1 MSQLHF
7 LGRQMI
13 GAVAFSNKA
22 PEEYER
28 AEEIFLK
35 SGDHLGR
42 AAWNALKKVRAPN
55 PVALAEQ
62 MSRLG
67 HAGATADLV
76 NAEILS
82 LATRWTLDGIPVLP
96 GPVYRQLCE
105 SYDQVAGEE
114 KFQHIVDQLRLHRIT
129 LHDAADQAAAI
140 AGNSVER
147 PDAFTDSTGWN
158 DNAEQYMEQRRILHA
173 SNKILSWPPV
183 FATLAHNIAEIEP
196 GILAALIAQ
205 SGVGKSL
212 FVSQIVD
219 HWAIVHKHNVLNCS
233 TELPPRVM
241 LWRRITKYSKDIR
254 WEDLNRGTADK
265 KKVEDALMRYRGA
278 GLIRDYMCAGRTVDD
293 IVKQA
298 LPINAHIFIDYFD
311 MLDLSRS
318 KMFGKHFD
326 SNKTDAVGYALTT
339 LKEYATSQ
347 NRVVW
352 VVLQTGK
359 EAAPKFVDGRITG
372 EQTLRLENGMD
383 SVRFKHRANLGISL
397 NFKIVETPRMITA
410 PLSKVEINDRPGTYS
425 CIGEGIVVKDSFT
438 GKEGLRFPLFRD
450 GPRSAIYEFDS
461 RRLSNAELPNRP
473 PAQPAPVDRVETPE
487 KSGGGVSR
495 AVPERREDFW
505 GPDGD

>member
-7 LGRQMI
+7 LGRQLI
-13 GAVAFSNKA
+13 GAVAYAGRS

-28 AEEIFLK
+28 ADEIFLK
-35 SGDHLGR
+35 SKDHLGR
-42 AAWNALKKVRAPN
+42 AAWQALSKVRAAN
-55 PVALAEQ
+55 PVAIAEH
-62 MSRLG
+62 MARLG
-67 HAGATADLV
+67 QTGATPDLV
-76 NAEILS
+76 NTEILS
-82 LATRWTLDGIPVLP
+82 LATRWTLDGKPVLP
-96 GPVYRQLCE
+96 DPVYRQLCE

-147 PDAFTDSTGWN
+147 PDAFSDSTSWTA
-158 DNAEQYMEQRRILHA
+158 NAEQYMEQRRTLYTE
-173 SNKILSWPPV
+173 NKILSWPPV
-183 FATLAHNIAEIEP
+183 FATLGHNIPEIEP

-219 HWAIVHKHNVLNCS
+219 HWAIVHKHNILNCS

-241 LWRRITKYSKDIR
+241 LWRRITKYSKDVR
-254 WEDLNRGTADK
+254 WDELNKGTADK
-265 KKVEDALMRYRGA
+265 KKVEDALMRYRGG
-278 GLIRDYMCAGRTVDD
+278 GLIRDYMCAGRSVDD
-293 IVKQA
+293 IVRQA
-298 LPINAHIFIDYFD
+298 IPINAHIFIDYFD

-347 NRVVW
+347 NKVVW

-359 EAAPKFVDGRITG
+359 EAAPRIVDGRISG
-372 EQTLRLENGMD
+372 EQSLRLENGMD

-397 NFKIVETPRMITA
+397 NFKMVETPRRITA
-410 PLSKVEINDRPGTYS
+410 PLSKVEINDRPGTFS

-438 GKEGLRFPLFRD
+438 GKEGLKFPLFRD
-450 GPRSAIYEFDS
+450 GPRSAIYEFDP
-461 RRLSNAELPNRP
+461 RRLSSVELSDRP
-473 PAQPAPVDRVETPE
+473 APQPQPVDRVEAPPE
-487 KSGGGVSR
+487 SRSGVSR
-495 AVPERREDFW
+495 PVPERRQEFW
-505 GPDGD
+505 GPNGD